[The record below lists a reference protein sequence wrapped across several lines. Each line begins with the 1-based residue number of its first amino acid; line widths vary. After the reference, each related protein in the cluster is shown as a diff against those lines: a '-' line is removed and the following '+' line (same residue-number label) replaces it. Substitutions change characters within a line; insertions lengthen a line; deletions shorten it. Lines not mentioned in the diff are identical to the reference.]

1 MVQQVIPVNNV
12 SQGMNSARLETLIKT
27 LFGAGNATNEAVTRN
42 WPLSRKGRR
51 RSQISH
57 AKVKL
62 CLVGNIRTCEMRL
75 LYWSN
80 LYLLSLHVSHIL
92 HWQPQS
98 VNELHNKS
106 SETGSHRIK
115 CVEYEIS
122 DTRSISLTN
131 KNCLVKRLFTW
142 AILPTKQSSMI
153 TLHLTLYPG

>member
-12 SQGMNSARLETLIKT
+12 SQGMNRARLETLIKT

-57 AKVKL
+57 AKGKL
-62 CLVGNIRTCEMRL
+62 CLVGNIRTYEMRL

-98 VNELHNKS
+98 VNELQNKS
-106 SETGSHRIK
+106 SETGSHLELPENEQLSKIRIS
-115 CVEYEIS
+115 VIL
-122 DTRSISLTN
+122 SLTHSN
-131 KNCLVKRLFTW
+131 IRIYLNEGSPGTW
-142 AILPTKQSSMI
+142 YNIL
-153 TLHLTLYPG
+153 